1 MYYSDVAYN
10 HAWFKR
16 AKLPPP
22 PPPPKH
28 LCLDLSF
35 LIAYSQVCY
44 YIDVVI

>member
-10 HAWFKR
+10 HAWFEC

-22 PPPPKH
+22 PH